1 VTPAQVGAAAQL
13 ACLLE
18 ASAPKPGNVSPG
30 RHFHDTRYED
40 FLASAVAIGPAMAA
54 AGETPLGATV
64 RAAVAATRRLTPR
77 NTNLGIVLLL
87 GPLCRGARRAEAES
101 LRERVQRVLA
111 ETTVSDAAA
120 AYEAIRL
127 AAPSGLGAAGA
138 QDVAA
143 SPTVALRDAMALA
156 AKRDT
161 VAREYVTGFAV
172 TFELGAPALRA
183 GLAEGLAWTD
193 AVVDTYLGILAAV
206 PDSHVA
212 RKLGAPEAEAI
223 SRRAR
228 EVRAL
233 GGVRTGPGR
242 LAVAAFDTELRDERN
257 TRNPGTSADLTAAAI
272 CVVIL
277 EEGWHSSG
285 EHARAE

>member
-1 VTPAQVGAAAQL
+1 MTPAEVGAAAQL

-30 RHFHDTRYED
+30 RPFHDTRYED

-54 AGETPLGATV
+54 AGDVSLGATV

-87 GPLCRGARRAEAES
+87 APLCRAARQVGSPA
-101 LRERVQRVLA
+101 LRERLGRVLA
-111 ETTVSDAAA
+111 ETTVADAGAV
-120 AYEAIRL
+120 YEAIRL

-138 QDVAA
+138 QDVADP
-143 SPTVALRDAMALA
+143 PTVTLRDAMALA
-156 AKRDT
+156 AERDR
-161 VAREYVTGFAV
+161 VAGEYVTDFRV
-172 TFELGAPALRA
+172 TFELAVPALRSA
-183 GLAEGLAWTD
+183 LADGLVWTD
-193 AVVDTYLGILAAV
+193 AVVDAYLSILASV

-212 RKLGAPEAEAI
+212 RKLGLPAAEAI
-223 SRRAR
+223 SGRAR
-228 EVRAL
+228 EMQAL
-233 GGVRTGPGR
+233 GGIRTAPGR
-242 LAVAAFDTELRDERN
+242 VALEAFDGELRDARN
-257 TRNPGTSADLTAAAI
+257 TRNPGTSADLTTAAI

-277 EEGWHSSG
+277 EGGWQRSG